1 MSPQEVALLK
11 FFVGIIMFVVLITT
25 LRYKKLPHKIADT
38 VLSLS
43 GLAYVILLY
52 ILFANVPD
60 KEFGGYVGTVILIGV
75 ACTLFAYVATAYKL
89 RH

>member
-25 LRYKKLPHKIADT
+25 LRYEKLSHKIADT

-43 GLAYVILLY
+43 GLAYVTLLY

-60 KEFGGYVGTVILIGV
+60 KEFGGYLGTVILVGI
-75 ACTLFAYVATAYKL
+75 AFIPFTYVVTAHKL
-89 RH
+89 RC